1 MVVVRYDLDDLAM
14 TSDHSLLPSSDRCGR
29 LLFSNQTSK
38 FRMPLG
44 RHKPPPPSQVLQIQ
58 DQQNSSIDLVTDDP
72 NSLSHTMRLCQEP
85 PRRKP
90 LIHLMELIILTMVF
104 IVLFCMPLALAW
116 IGSVSA
122 FMSIAGMGSV
132 WLATV
137 ILLRLPDPG
146 PSMNRRGLDAMSVLF
161 VGIYEVG
168 IACSALSEWI
178 MSLILDI
185 CS

>member
-1 MVVVRYDLDDLAM
+1 
-14 TSDHSLLPSSDRCGR
+14 
-29 LLFSNQTSK
+29 
-38 FRMPLG
+38 
-44 RHKPPPPSQVLQIQ
+44 
-58 DQQNSSIDLVTDDP
+58 
-72 NSLSHTMRLCQEP
+72 MRLCQEP

-90 LIHLMELIILTMVF
+90 LIHLTELIILTMVF

-137 ILLRLPDPG
+137 ILLRLPGPG
-146 PSMNRRGLDAMSVLF
+146 PSMNRRGLDVMSVLF
-161 VGIYEVG
+161 VGVYGVG

-178 MSLILDI
+178 RSLILDI